1 MTNPPEHEIQQEVGE
16 SVVGE
21 VRADD
26 SHAPVNLGV
35 TVPAI
40 VAILAIIVWGLV
52 WPDSFSTF
60 ASSSLNWVVENIGWL
75 FILASTVFVF
85 FIVPTSAWA
94 RTPRNQSFPRLAGLR

>member
-1 MTNPPEHEIQQEVGE
+1 MTNPPEQEIQQEVGE

-35 TVPAI
+35 TIPAV
-40 VAILAIIVWGLV
+40 VAILAIIVWGLA

-60 ASSSLNWVVENIGWL
+60 ASSSLNWVVENLSLIH
-75 FILASTVFVF
+75 I
-85 FIVPTSAWA
+85 
-94 RTPRNQSFPRLAGLR
+94 